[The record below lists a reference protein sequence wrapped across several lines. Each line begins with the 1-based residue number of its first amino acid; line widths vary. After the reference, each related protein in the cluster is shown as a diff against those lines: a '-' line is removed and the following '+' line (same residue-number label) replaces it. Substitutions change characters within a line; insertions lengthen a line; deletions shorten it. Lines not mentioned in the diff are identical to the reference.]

1 MKRILI
7 LTFIIISNL
16 CNSQYRTN
24 DRLPVIT
31 KNNGVLINAK
41 SCKYYVLSKSECK
54 KIKDIKIDTINNIYL
69 NVVYSNDLK
78 YINSKTFNDNVI
90 TKDLSKKMK
99 EEIRIDE
106 YGTNKLALNISYFKE
121 KNIVQFYFY
130 EIYIYKQDYIKMYGS
145 PNPEDNNKY
154 FETDKLTF
162 KQFINIE

>member
-121 KNIVQFYFY
+121 KNIVQFYF
-130 EIYIYKQDYIKMYGS
+130 
-145 PNPEDNNKY
+145 
-154 FETDKLTF
+154 L
-162 KQFINIE
+162 